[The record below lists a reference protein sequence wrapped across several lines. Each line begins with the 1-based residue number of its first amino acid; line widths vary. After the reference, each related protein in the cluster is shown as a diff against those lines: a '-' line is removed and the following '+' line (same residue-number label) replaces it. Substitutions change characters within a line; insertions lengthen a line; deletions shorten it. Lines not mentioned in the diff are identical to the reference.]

1 MLRRSGRRR
10 TIVEAAGVRAAA
22 ADHDDEEPRGDSD
35 ADDDS
40 DGDSG
45 SDRTW
50 EDDDASADGGPTV
63 RGDTFLTTP
72 VTPARGAAA
81 IGASADAGNLASTL
95 SRPALRLRLNR
106 RLSAVTP
113 ALPLRQTSSLATGQ
127 RELSVAAAATTAS
140 ALRSSPPAGGSTGG
154 AVGGGAAAAA
164 PPPDASVDAGAE
176 ATPRG
181 PRPVGSGHFNYN
193 DGRCIYC
200 DVDPWH
206 ARRYC
211 PVRECYLCRRAGHI
225 FTDCPHR
232 VAGVAL
238 PGSAAAAADAP
249 RAVPSPP
256 PRGALTT
263 PRYLAAR
270 ASTPSP
276 PALRDRLRRRHR
288 LGGAVAVA
296 AAAVRMLPTR
306 VTALG
311 LPAAHPRL
319 VVAADAAGA
328 VGVWRHDLLGG
339 ERGGDGAVSDCIT
352 TAPVHVGGTAVTGVA
367 SDAARDGDG
376 VYTTGVDGSLRRLC
390 LAAFEPGAGAGGAA
404 APHTTTLL
412 AAADVGCAD
421 ATGFASVTVDAG
433 SGLVYVGDSRGR
445 VHRVDPRAP
454 RAAAGGT
461 WRAHAQRRV
470 NSVAVN
476 AGDGRLLATAGS
488 DRAVRL
494 WDVRR
499 LPAGG
504 GAGGGGGSSVGRR
517 TAGAVGGATANRSIY
532 GAAFSPYTG
541 TRLLAMAAV
550 PAPAGAP
557 AGRAHAA
564 AAAATP
570 SSMLIHSHDWAGYPA
585 SFVASWD
592 SHADNWRKTGFV
604 CGRFLGQEVASVT
617 PTGRR
622 RVRPVTVHPV
632 DLFDAPDGRAW
643 RHATALADAR
653 LNTVC
658 TLNELHP
665 TAAVL
670 ATGSSYSVYLWAP
683 VRDEDDGGDGG
694 GGGGRKGGGGGAVA
708 PQTGSAGRRRLTRTT
723 TGMAGGPAAVGVE
736 RSATRRPPSRSPPV
750 SSSRRLGIGR
760 RVWGARGEWLPPAP
774 VCPRASRGGT
784 RGERSARAR
793 APRFVPRAA
802 AHTRA

>member
-1 MLRRSGRRR
+1 
-10 TIVEAAGVRAAA
+10 
-22 ADHDDEEPRGDSD
+22 
-35 ADDDS
+35 
-40 DGDSG
+40 
-45 SDRTW
+45 
-50 EDDDASADGGPTV
+50 
-63 RGDTFLTTP
+63 
-72 VTPARGAAA
+72 
-81 IGASADAGNLASTL
+81 
-95 SRPALRLRLNR
+95 
-106 RLSAVTP
+106 
-113 ALPLRQTSSLATGQ
+113 
-127 RELSVAAAATTAS
+127 
-140 ALRSSPPAGGSTGG
+140 
-154 AVGGGAAAAA
+154 
-164 PPPDASVDAGAE
+164 
-176 ATPRG
+176 
-181 PRPVGSGHFNYN
+181 
-193 DGRCIYC
+193 
-200 DVDPWH
+200 
-206 ARRYC
+206 
-211 PVRECYLCRRAGHI
+211 
-225 FTDCPHR
+225 
-232 VAGVAL
+232 
-238 PGSAAAAADAP
+238 
-249 RAVPSPP
+249 
-256 PRGALTT
+256 
-263 PRYLAAR
+263 
-270 ASTPSP
+270 
-276 PALRDRLRRRHR
+276 
-288 LGGAVAVA
+288 
-296 AAAVRMLPTR
+296 MLPTR

-328 VGVWRHDLLGG
+328 VGVWRHDLLGVDG
-339 ERGGDGAVSDCIT
+339 GGDGAVSDCIT

-367 SDAARDGDG
+367 SDAARDADG

-390 LAAFEPGAGAGGAA
+390 LAA
-404 APHTTTLL
+404 
-412 AAADVGCAD
+412 
-421 ATGFASVTVDAG
+421 
-433 SGLVYVGDSRGR
+433 GLVYVGDSRGR

-461 WRAHAQRRV
+461 WRAHAQRWV

-504 GAGGGGGSSVGRR
+504 GAGGGGGGSVGRR

-532 GAAFSPYTG
+532 GAAFSPHTG
-541 TRLLAMAAV
+541 TRLLVTGQENRVWVWGDVHAVVGMAALPRLDRFDFKAMAAV

-570 SSMLIHSHDWAGYPA
+570 SSTLIHSHDWAGYPA

-592 SHADNWRKTGFV
+592 PHADNWRETGFV
-604 CGRFLGQEVASVT
+604 CGRFLGEEVAGVT

-694 GGGGRKGGGGGAVA
+694 GGGGRKGGGGG
-708 PQTGSAGRRRLTRTT
+708 G
-723 TGMAGGPAAVGVE
+723 GGPPNWK
-736 RSATRRPPSRSPPV
+736 RRPPPPDADDD
-750 SSSRRLGIGR
+750 RDGG
-760 RVWGARGEWLPPAP
+760 GPGGG
-774 VCPRASRGGT
+774 RGGKK
-784 RGERSARAR
+784 RN
-793 APRFVPRAA
+793 AA
-802 AHTRA
+802 AAAALATGIV

>member
-1 MLRRSGRRR
+1 M
-10 TIVEAAGVRAAA
+10 
-22 ADHDDEEPRGDSD
+22 
-35 ADDDS
+35 
-40 DGDSG
+40 
-45 SDRTW
+45 
-50 EDDDASADGGPTV
+50 
-63 RGDTFLTTP
+63 
-72 VTPARGAAA
+72 
-81 IGASADAGNLASTL
+81 
-95 SRPALRLRLNR
+95 
-106 RLSAVTP
+106 
-113 ALPLRQTSSLATGQ
+113 
-127 RELSVAAAATTAS
+127 
-140 ALRSSPPAGGSTGG
+140 
-154 AVGGGAAAAA
+154 
-164 PPPDASVDAGAE
+164 
-176 ATPRG
+176 
-181 PRPVGSGHFNYN
+181 
-193 DGRCIYC
+193 
-200 DVDPWH
+200 
-206 ARRYC
+206 
-211 PVRECYLCRRAGHI
+211 
-225 FTDCPHR
+225 
-232 VAGVAL
+232 
-238 PGSAAAAADAP
+238 
-249 RAVPSPP
+249 
-256 PRGALTT
+256 
-263 PRYLAAR
+263 
-270 ASTPSP
+270 
-276 PALRDRLRRRHR
+276 
-288 LGGAVAVA
+288 
-296 AAAVRMLPTR
+296 
-306 VTALG
+306 
-311 LPAAHPRL
+311 
-319 VVAADAAGA
+319 
-328 VGVWRHDLLGG
+328 
-339 ERGGDGAVSDCIT
+339 
-352 TAPVHVGGTAVTGVA
+352 
-367 SDAARDGDG
+367 
-376 VYTTGVDGSLRRLC
+376 
-390 LAAFEPGAGAGGAA
+390 
-404 APHTTTLL
+404 TTLL

-504 GAGGGGGSSVGRR
+504 GAGGGGGGSVGRR

-532 GAAFSPYTG
+532 GAAFSPHTG
-541 TRLLAMAAV
+541 TRLLVTGQENRVWVWGDVHAVVGMAALPRLDRFDFKAMAAV

-570 SSMLIHSHDWAGYPA
+570 SSTLIHSHDWAGYPA

-592 SHADNWRKTGFV
+592 PHADNWRETGFV
-604 CGRFLGQEVASVT
+604 CGRFLGEEVAGVT

-708 PQTGSAGRRRLTRTT
+708 LQTGSAGRRRLTRTT

-736 RSATRRPPSRSPPV
+736 RSATRRPPPRSPPA

-760 RVWGARGEWLPPAP
+760 RVWGARGDWLPPAP

-784 RGERSARAR
+784 RGERRARAR

-802 AHTRA
+802 AHTRAPRFVPRAAAHTRA